1 MASFRLFYDMW
12 TLTSFIQNFTLGY
25 NGLDFSIRFKEN
37 GYTFMKRS
45 RLHRHTL
52 PLATLLCLSTF
63 VSPFPAQAWDTP
75 FSLFSNQTQAST
87 LNNTHFQLKN
97 GLNVYLSRNP
107 LEPRFYAQ
115 VVINAGGKQDPAD
128 ATGIAHYLEHMLFKG
143 TTRLGTSNF
152 EKEKGLQ
159 DQIVALYEKL
169 FTLTD
174 PTERNALLTQIN
186 DLSVEA
192 STYAIPG
199 ELDTLYSKMGA
210 EGMNA
215 YTSNEETVYLL
226 SLPKNRLEQWAMIES
241 ERFREPV
248 FRLFQSELE
257 TVYEEKN
264 ISLDDKDDILRE
276 AVDAQVFKKHP
287 YGSQTILGS
296 VEHLKNPS
304 LRKMYAFY
312 NTYYVPNNMALVIS
326 GDIDIAETR
335 RIIEKYFSDW
345 KPSPVKPFEAPK
357 DPPIQGIERV
367 NVQYKGEEKVMLGF
381 TTANRYNKDSDALT
395 MIDMLL
401 DSGDV
406 GLLKLN
412 LVQTQKV
419 RSAGSSP
426 SINKDAGVQYLWAV
440 PRQGQTMEE
449 VEALLLEQIERIK
462 QGKFDPEVMQA
473 IALDTEISLKRSL
486 ESNQGR
492 AAIMSEAFLNGIS
505 VETLMQRPERL
516 RKLTVQDVMRVA
528 NTYFKGNYVAGHR
541 KDAEF
546 KFPKISKPQLKKM
559 QLNPDQQSDFALQV
573 EALQPQPVAPE
584 WVDLKTQLTANSYAP
599 GVISYAAK
607 NPIND
612 LYTLGITYDYGRKHD
627 PNFCTVMSELN
638 NAGTTTQSPES
649 VANAFYK
656 LGTKV
661 NFNCNDYG
669 FSMYLS
675 GTDKKLEPA
684 LKLAEEVLWSG
695 QLDAKRFKARL
706 QDAIDSRV
714 DEKKDNR
721 TLRSAL
727 RDWVRYGKES
737 GYLQRSSAET
747 LKQLSTEAYGPMKTA
762 LQKQNFK
769 IYYSGSKSQ
778 EEVHQLLRKYHQP
791 GTIPLPLL
799 NARPQP
805 PLKTEQHLE
814 SPIKVYFLHNPSA
827 QATID
832 LIQSAPEVNAE
843 EKMLVDFYNQYMDG
857 GMGAIMFQEVR
868 EARALAYSTFSY
880 YAQGKRLGDEDQM
893 LAFIGTQ
900 GDKTVESLTLLI
912 DLMRNPPE
920 SDQHF
925 NRARQALENMYRTD
939 RVTFRNVFGTMEA
952 WHDWGF
958 ANDPRPQFFAQLSK
972 TQLKD
977 MMAFLKQRV
986 ASKPLVFAIVGDREK
1001 VNLPA
1006 LKKLAPVEEVNVS
1019 QLFKD

>member
-1 MASFRLFYDMW
+1 
-12 TLTSFIQNFTLGY
+12 
-25 NGLDFSIRFKEN
+25 
-37 GYTFMKRS
+37 MKRS

-52 PLATLLCLSTF
+52 PLATLLCLSTL
-63 VSPFPAQAWDTP
+63 VSSFPAHAWEAP
-75 FSLFSNQTQAST
+75 FSLFNHQTQAST
-87 LNNTHFQLKN
+87 LNHTHFQLKN

-152 EKEKGLQ
+152 EKEKALQ

-174 PTERNALLTQIN
+174 PAERNALLTQIN
-186 DLSVEA
+186 ELSVEA
-192 STYAIPG
+192 STYTIPG
-199 ELDTLYSKMGA
+199 ELDTLYAKMGA
-210 EGMNA
+210 EGLNA

-264 ISLDDKDDILRE
+264 ISLDDKDDILSE
-276 AVDAQVFKKHP
+276 AVNAQVFKKHP

-304 LRKMYAFY
+304 LRKMYDFY
-312 NTYYVPNNMALVIS
+312 NTYYVPNNMAIVLS

-345 KPSPVKPFEAPK
+345 KPSPVKPFVPPK
-357 DPPIQGIERV
+357 DPPIQGVERV
-367 NVQYKGEEKVMLGF
+367 NVQYKGEEKVMLAF
-381 TTANRYNKDSDALT
+381 QTASRSHQDSDALT

-406 GLLKLN
+406 GLLKMN
-412 LVQTQKV
+412 LVQPQVV
-419 RSAGSSP
+419 RSAGSYP
-426 SINKDAGVQYLWAV
+426 LINKDAGAQYLWAV
-440 PRQGQTMEE
+440 PRQGQSMKDA
-449 VEALLLEQIERIK
+449 EALLLSQIERIK
-462 QGKFDPEVMQA
+462 QGKFDAEIMQA

-486 ESNQGR
+486 ESNRGR
-492 AAIMSEAFLNGIS
+492 AAIMTEAFLNGVS
-505 VETLMQRPERL
+505 VESLMQRPARL
-516 RKLTVQDVMRVA
+516 RKLTAKEITRVA
-528 NTYFKGNYVAGHR
+528 NAYFKNNYVVGYR
-541 KDAEF
+541 EDAEF

-559 QLNPDQQSDFALQV
+559 QLNPDQHSDFALQV
-573 EALQPQPVAPE
+573 EALKPEPVAPE
-584 WVDLKTQLTANSYAP
+584 WIDLKSQLSASSYAP
-599 GVISYAAK
+599 GVVSYATQ

-612 LYTLGITYDYGRKHD
+612 LYSLGITYDYGNKHD
-627 PNFCTVMSELN
+627 TNFCTVMSELN
-638 NAGTTTQSPES
+638 NAGTPTQSPEE

-661 NFNCNDYG
+661 SFNCSDYG

-675 GTDKKLEPA
+675 GTDQKLEPA

-695 QLDAKRFKARL
+695 KLDAQRFKARL
-706 QDAIDSRV
+706 QNAIDSRA

-721 TLRSAL
+721 TLRNAL
-727 RDWVRYGKES
+727 RDWVRYGDES
-737 GYLQRSSAET
+737 AYLRRPSAET
-747 LKQLSTEAYGPMKTA
+747 LQQLSVDAYGPMKAA
-762 LQKQNFK
+762 LQQQNFK

-778 EEVHQLLRKYHQP
+778 DEVHQLLRKYHQP
-791 GTIPLPLL
+791 GNIALPLL

-805 PLKTEQHLE
+805 PLKMERHAGA
-814 SPIKVYFLHNPSA
+814 PVKVYFLHNPSA

-832 LIQSAPEVNAE
+832 LVQPGPEVNPE
-843 EKMLVDFYNQYMDG
+843 DKMLVDFYNQYMDG

-880 YAQGKRLGDEDQM
+880 YAQGRRLGDEDQM

-912 DLMRNPPE
+912 DLIRNPPE
-920 SDQHF
+920 SEQHF

-939 RVTFRNVFGTMEA
+939 RVTFRNVFGTMET

-958 ANDPRPQFFAQLSK
+958 ANDPRPQFFAQLSQ

-986 ASKPLVFAIVGDREK
+986 ASKPLVFTIVGDREK

-1006 LKKLAPVEEVNVS
+1006 LKKLASVEEVQVS